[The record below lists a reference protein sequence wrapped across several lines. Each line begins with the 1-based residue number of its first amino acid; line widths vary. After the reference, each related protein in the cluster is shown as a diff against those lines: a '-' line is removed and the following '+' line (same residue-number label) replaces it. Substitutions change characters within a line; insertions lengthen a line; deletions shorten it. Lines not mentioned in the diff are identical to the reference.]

1 MPRRSNESGPTVERI
16 LESARVVLVRHGYAA
31 FTSRRVAEA
40 AGMAVGNLTY
50 YFPNKRDL
58 LRALIAQLLKSY
70 AQRFETFL
78 RDSKR
83 SPALDLEMLVRWVW
97 TDAIDDDTTRTFREL
112 WALAPHDVVIRRAID
127 DFYDDAISGVVQLLK
142 QARPHA
148 DVRKIRLLIQLV
160 AMVSEGGSVLY
171 GTRRE
176 RAVPHVRI
184 LELVPR
190 LIDLVAPEL
199 RFAAETSCKDGP
211 RLFASTSDRAR

>member
-1 MPRRSNESGPTVERI
+1 MR
-16 LESARVVLVRHGYAA
+16 
-31 FTSRRVAEA
+31 
-40 AGMAVGNLTY
+40 
-50 YFPNKRDL
+50 KDL
-58 LRALIAQLLKSY
+58 DISY
-70 AQRFETFL
+70 
-78 RDSKR
+78 DSKR

-127 DFYDDAISGVVQLLK
+127 DFYDDAISGVVQLLN

-148 DVRKIRLLIQLV
+148 DVRKIRLLIQLF

-171 GTRRE
+171 GTRRV

-190 LIDLVAPEL
+190 LIELVAPEL
-199 RFAAETSCKDGP
+199 RFAADTSCNDGP